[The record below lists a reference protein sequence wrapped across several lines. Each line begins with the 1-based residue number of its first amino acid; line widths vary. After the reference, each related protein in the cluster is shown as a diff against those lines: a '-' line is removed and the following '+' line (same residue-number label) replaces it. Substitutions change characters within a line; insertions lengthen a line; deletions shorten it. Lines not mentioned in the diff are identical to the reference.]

1 MVDNWLWVMFTD
13 LTAGGELLHG
23 CRFPRGVDTQLVEAC
38 ALRYPAAYEL
48 ARRVLILGLLDG
60 VVDAQCID
68 PCRTRLHLY
77 LRIVYAWLKI
87 DE

>member
-13 LTAGGELLHG
+13 LTAGGELLPGG
-23 CRFPRGVDTQLVEAC
+23 CFPRGMNTQLVEAC

-48 ARRVLILGLLDG
+48 ALRVLIHGLLNG
-60 VVDAQCID
+60 VVDAQRID
-68 PCRTRLHLY
+68 TRRTRLHLY